1 MGRKAAALDQ
11 CGSRLLFSAI
21 PGGSHF
27 APDEVGTSLGSLR
40 HDGYIELGYGSKP
53 IVSIMVSIIRALAV
67 SGRATALLGYVC
79 GYRIVFKGK
88 NNKKTE
94 RVRTARFFNLAPL
107 PGLEPRSNP

>member
-1 MGRKAAALDQ
+1 MGIKAAALDQ

-53 IVSIMVSIIRALAV
+53 IVSIIRALAV
-67 SGRATALLGYVC
+67 SGRATALLCYVC

-88 NNKKTE
+88 NNKKIE
-94 RVRTARFFNLAPL
+94 RVRTARFSNLAPL

>member
-53 IVSIMVSIIRALAV
+53 IVSIIRVLAV
-67 SGRATALLGYVC
+67 GGRMTSLLNSIY
-79 GYRIVFKGK
+79 GYRIVFKGE
-88 NNKKTE
+88 NNEKTE
-94 RVRTARFFNLAPL
+94 Q
-107 PGLEPRSNP
+107 S